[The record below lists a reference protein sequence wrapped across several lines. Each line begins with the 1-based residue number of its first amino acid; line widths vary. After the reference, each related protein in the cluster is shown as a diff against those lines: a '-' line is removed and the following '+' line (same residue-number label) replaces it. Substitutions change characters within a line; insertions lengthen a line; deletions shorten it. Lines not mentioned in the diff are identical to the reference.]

1 MVPVILGPRM
11 PTNLNRSETIKNR
24 AVENDDGTITFPLS
38 SEYPVRRYDGDE
50 VLVHDRSSVDL
61 SFLASGNAP
70 LLDAHERWSMRD
82 QIGVITDA
90 WVEDRRLYVTVR
102 FSTSERAQEIQRDVL
117 AGIVRNVSVGYQ
129 IRKYERD
136 EDTETYRVTDWWP
149 YEASL
154 VPVPADPTVGIGRSL
169 QRNME
174 GSVMPADDNQTAV
187 LPPPTD
193 EQRAALIENNIND
206 ISALAAEHN
215 LSDLAR
221 SFIQGAISKGDV
233 PSVQVF
239 RGIVAAKMPEGVPM
253 QQNDVGLTQRET
265 RRFSM
270 LKLLRTMADGAT
282 RADHEA
288 ASFELEAVEAA
299 GEGRNGQFVIPD
311 EVVRSWN
318 TFEIDGLSSADPAVR
333 AFLMQN
339 PHLRAAMATSGN
351 ANVQSTDHLA
361 SQFIYNLRNRLVL
374 GRLGLTMLTGLEG
387 NVEIPG
393 GNANVAAAWLSSED
407 ADAAESNPSF
417 RKITM
422 SIKDLAAYTD
432 MTRRMLIQSTI
443 DIEAYVRMQI
453 MDAMAQAI
461 DLAGFY
467 GTGSSGQPTGVT
479 ATSGIGS
486 VTFATEFPTRD
497 EVIDMLTAIASTNQS
512 GEPVFVGNAAMRG
525 GLMKAKLDAGSG
537 LFLMNRADEIATGH
551 SFEMTNQITSG
562 DLIGGVWS
570 DMIMG
575 TWGSLELDRSTEAK
589 FLSGGLRLRAIQS
602 VDFGVRRVGSFV
614 LGNDTA

>member
-11 PTNLNRSETIKNR
+11 STNLNRSEPFKSR
-24 AVENDDGTITFPLS
+24 AIENEDGTITFPLS

-50 VLVHDRSSVDL
+50 VLVHEPSTVDL

-82 QIGVITDA
+82 QIGVIIDA
-90 WVEDRRLYVTVR
+90 WVEEKRLYVTVR
-102 FSTSERAQEIQRDVL
+102 FSTSSRAQEIRRDVL
-117 AGIVRNVSVGYQ
+117 EGIVRNVSVGYQ
-129 IRKYERD
+129 IRKYDRD
-136 EDTETYRVTDWWP
+136 ESTETYRVTDWWP

-169 QRNME
+169 QRKKE
-174 GSVMPADDNQTAV
+174 GSVMPADDKQTAV

-193 EQRAALIENNIND
+193 DQRAAMIEENIND
-206 ISALAAEHN
+206 ITALAAEHN
-215 LSDLAR
+215 VSDLAR
-221 SFIQGAISKGDV
+221 SFIQGAISKGDL

-239 RGIVAAKMPEGVPM
+239 RGIVAANLPEGVPL
-253 QQNDVGLTQRET
+253 QQHDVGLTPRET

-270 LKLLRTMADGAT
+270 LRLLRTMADGAT

-288 ASFELEAVEAA
+288 AAFELEAVEAA
-299 GEGRNGQFVIPD
+299 GEGRNGQFVLPD

-318 TFEIDGLSSADPAVR
+318 TFEVDGLSSVDPTVR
-333 AFLMQN
+333 AMLAQQN
-339 PHLRAAMATSGN
+339 PMIRAALATSGN
-351 ANVQSTDHLA
+351 ANVQDTAHLA

-374 GRLGLTMLTGLEG
+374 GQLGLTMLTGLEG
-387 NVEIPG
+387 NVDIPG
-393 GNANVAAAWLSSED
+393 GNANIAAAWLSSED
-407 ADAAESNPSF
+407 ANAAESNPSF
-417 RKITM
+417 RKISM
-422 SIKDLAAYTD
+422 AIKDVAAYTD
-432 MTRRMLIQSTI
+432 MTRRMLMQSTI

-461 DLAGFY
+461 DTAGFY
-467 GTGSSGQPTGVT
+467 GTGSGGQPTGVT
-479 ATSGIGS
+479 LTSGIGS
-486 VTFATEFPTRD
+486 VTFDAEFPDRD
-497 EVIDMLTAIASTNQS
+497 EVIDMFTEIATANQV
-512 GEPVFVGNAAMRG
+512 GMPVFVGNAEMQGAM
-525 GLMKAKLDAGSG
+525 MKTAIDAGSG
-537 LFLMNRADEIATGH
+537 RFLMDRAGEITTGH
-551 SFEMTNQITSG
+551 RLEVTNQITSG
-562 DLIGGVWS
+562 DLIAGVWS

-614 LGNDTA
+614 LGNDT